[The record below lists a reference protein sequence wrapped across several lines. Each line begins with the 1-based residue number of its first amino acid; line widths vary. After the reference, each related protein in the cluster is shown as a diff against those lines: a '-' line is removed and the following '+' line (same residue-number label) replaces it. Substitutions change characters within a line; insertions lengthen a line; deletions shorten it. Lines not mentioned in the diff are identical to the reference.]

1 MHAQPALPAARGRAR
16 SVASWCLFDWA
27 ASSFNTVIGTFVF
40 SVYFARGIHGDEVEG
55 SALWGLAIGLSGL
68 AVALLSPVLGAI
80 ADRGGRRKPWLAV
93 FVTATVVPTALLW
106 FALPSPSFIAYTLAL
121 VVLASVTFELAGV
134 FYNAML
140 PSVAPRAMLGRVSG
154 WGWGLGYIGG
164 LTCLAVALFGLI
176 GLGGAPPLI
185 ALDTAESANIR
196 ATGPLVAVWFTL
208 FALPLFLFTYD
219 EPSSGLSTAAAVRQ
233 GLATLIDTLRRIRA
247 YGNIVRYL
255 IASALYRDGLATL
268 FAVGGL
274 YAAGTFGMAFDQI
287 LVFAIG
293 LNVTAGLGAALFA
306 FVDDRVGSKPT
317 ILVAL
322 AGLIGF
328 GIPLLLISDP
338 TWFIILALGLGLFVG
353 PAQAASRS
361 LMARLSPPDMETE
374 MFGLYALTGKAA
386 AFVGPI
392 AFAAAT
398 QAFDSQRVGMATI
411 VLFFLAGG
419 LILLTVREPGRD

>member
-1 MHAQPALPAARGRAR
+1 M
-16 SVASWCLFDWA
+16 
-27 ASSFNTVIGTFVF
+27 
-40 SVYFARGIHGDEVEG
+40 EG

-93 FVTATVVPTALLW
+93 FVAATVVPTALLW

-164 LTCLAVALFGLI
+164 LTCLAAALFGLI

-196 ATGPLVAVWFTL
+196 ATGPLVALWFAL

-219 EPSSGLSTAAAVRQ
+219 EPSSGLSPAAAVRQ

-255 IASALYRDGLATL
+255 IASALYRDGLVTL

-274 YAAGTFGMAFDQI
+274 YAAGTFGMEFEQI
-287 LVFAIG
+287 LIFAIG

-306 FVDDRVGSKPT
+306 FADDRVGSKPT

-419 LILLTVREPGRD
+419 LVLLTVREPGRD